1 MRTAEI
7 ITVRPEQD
15 VDTKQRLPYFVGI
28 SGATAGSTG
37 LSLNLVVIPPGACA
51 EPHLHLGFET
61 AIYLLQGEVE
71 TRYGEDLSRT
81 VVNRP
86 GDFVYIPADLPHPR
100 RPAASG
106 DQLQRDRT
114 GDHHR
119 RAQRRRR
126 AGARR
131 ALSLA
136 PGTGREL
143 AAKPPRPTSGHIED
157 QIVAPGLGTGAGR
170 PLARQAILYLLT
182 VNLEGRACPPTPGR
196 IMPS

>member
-37 LSLNLVVIPPGACA
+37 LSLNLVVIPPGARA

-71 TRYGEDLSRT
+71 TRYGENLSRT

-86 GDFVYIPADLPHPR
+86 GDFVYIPADLPHQAINCSATEPAIAIVAR
-100 RPAASG
+100 NDADEQEHVAPYPWPPAAS
-106 DQLQRDRT
+106 
-114 GDHHR
+114 
-119 RAQRRRR
+119 
-126 AGARR
+126 
-131 ALSLA
+131 
-136 PGTGREL
+136 
-143 AAKPPRPTSGHIED
+143 
-157 QIVAPGLGTGAGR
+157 
-170 PLARQAILYLLT
+170 
-182 VNLEGRACPPTPGR
+182 
-196 IMPS
+196 